1 MSIQGKTWMLREP
14 GLSGAAVTQLRT
26 NTKSPRDVASC
37 RTLRAA
43 EAELLQVLQTGL
55 TLPKLRKKAS
65 AGGLVA
71 RVGTR
76 DLQLSRAGASV
87 TVQGVCNSPPENGE
101 LERYSR
107 VCHAK

>member
-1 MSIQGKTWMLREP
+1 M
-14 GLSGAAVTQLRT
+14 
-26 NTKSPRDVASC
+26 
-37 RTLRAA
+37 
-43 EAELLQVLQTGL
+43 
-55 TLPKLRKKAS
+55 
-65 AGGLVA
+65 A

>member
-1 MSIQGKTWMLREP
+1 M
-14 GLSGAAVTQLRT
+14 
-26 NTKSPRDVASC
+26 
-37 RTLRAA
+37 
-43 EAELLQVLQTGL
+43 
-55 TLPKLRKKAS
+55 
-65 AGGLVA
+65 A

-87 TVQGVCNSPPENGE
+87 KVQGVCNSPPENGK